1 MFPLGIAIQRRDA
14 WGERVRGDSPLLVYF
29 FFFMTWIRTIMGG
42 WENFLFLNN
51 IKKTTK
57 EEAAK
62 CTARCGAACSSSLFL
77 QLENQL
83 GPGGLR

>member
-14 WGERVRGDSPLLVYF
+14 WGERVRGDSPLLVYI
-29 FFFMTWIRTIMGG
+29 FFMTWIRTIMGG
-42 WENFLFLNN
+42 SENFLFLNN

-62 CTARCGAACSSSLFL
+62 CTARRGAACSSSLFL

>member
-1 MFPLGIAIQRRDA
+1 MFPLGTAIQRRDA
-14 WGERVRGDSPLLVYF
+14 WGERVRGHSPLLVYF
-29 FFFMTWIRTIMGG
+29 FFMTWIRIIMGG
-42 WENFLFLNN
+42 SENFLFLNN
-51 IKKTTK
+51 IKKTK

-62 CTARCGAACSSSLFL
+62 CTAWCGAACSSSLFL

>member
-1 MFPLGIAIQRRDA
+1 
-14 WGERVRGDSPLLVYF
+14 
-29 FFFMTWIRTIMGG
+29 MTWIQTIMGG
-42 WENFLFLNN
+42 LENFLFLNN

-62 CTARCGAACSSSLFL
+62 YTVWCGAACLSSLFL

>member
-1 MFPLGIAIQRRDA
+1 MFPLEIAIQRRDA
-14 WGERVRGDSPLLVYF
+14 WGERVRGDSPLLVYG
-29 FFFMTWIRTIMGG
+29 FFMTWIRTIMGG
-42 WENFLFLNN
+42 LENFPFPNN
-51 IKKTTK
+51 IKKATK

-62 CTARCGAACSSSLFL
+62 CTVLCVAACSSSLFL

>member
-1 MFPLGIAIQRRDA
+1 
-14 WGERVRGDSPLLVYF
+14 
-29 FFFMTWIRTIMGG
+29 MGG
-42 WENFLFLNN
+42 SENFLFLNN

-62 CTARCGAACSSSLFL
+62 CTAQCSAACSSSLFL
-77 QLENQL
+77 QQENQL